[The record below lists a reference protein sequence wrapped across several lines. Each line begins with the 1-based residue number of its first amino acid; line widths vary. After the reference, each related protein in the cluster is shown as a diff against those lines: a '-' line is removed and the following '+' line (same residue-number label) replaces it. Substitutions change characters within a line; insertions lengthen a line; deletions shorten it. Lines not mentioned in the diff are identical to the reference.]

1 MSDRVS
7 GEQVPYRRGR
17 TSCWVLGGL
26 GCLGLLILAFVGIYL
41 LGRAIQQSFGGVI
54 QQSEQM
60 ERMVIPRM
68 KSIYQA
74 LQRYAA
80 DHNGKY
86 PPNLQAL
93 APRYLDQ
100 SYLQPIAVQ
109 GQKTPI
115 KIIYKPP
122 KPDAPPDTIV
132 LEHQPPIVM
141 KFGMFGESVETRI
154 TLQVQKDGQISQM
167 QETLSSS
174 GGRRVRQRVRPAGP

>member
-1 MSDRVS
+1 MSDGVF
-7 GEQVPYRRGR
+7 GEQVSYRRGR

-41 LGRAIQQSFGGVI
+41 LGRAIQQSFGGAI

-60 ERMVIPRM
+60 ERVVIPRM

-93 APRYLDQ
+93 VPKYLYQ
-100 SYLQPIAVQ
+100 S
-109 GQKTPI
+109 
-115 KIIYKPP
+115 
-122 KPDAPPDTIV
+122 
-132 LEHQPPIVM
+132 
-141 KFGMFGESVETRI
+141 
-154 TLQVQKDGQISQM
+154 
-167 QETLSSS
+167 
-174 GGRRVRQRVRPAGP
+174 